1 MAASAGKLFLIQKNM
16 GTTGSPIWT
25 SIGGLQTKGLTINN
39 QLVEITNDDSANIE
53 YLAGA
58 GLTEYSVTG
67 EGVSKDGAVDKALV
81 SAAADRSE
89 DEYKIIWPNVGVF
102 EGVFAVESLG
112 GSGTTKAETRLTF
125 TLKATGTVT
134 FTPEP

>member
-16 GTTGSPIWT
+16 GTSGSPVWT
-25 SIGGLQTKGLTINN
+25 SIGGLQTKGLSINN
-39 QLVEITNDDSANIE
+39 QLVEITNDDSANVE

-67 EGVSKDGAVDKALV
+67 EGVSKDGTVDKALV
-81 SAAADRSE
+81 TAASDRTE
-89 DEYKIIWPNVGVF
+89 DEYKIIWPGVGTFVGTF
-102 EGVFAVESLG
+102 VVEALE
-112 GSGTTKAETRLTF
+112 GSGTTKAETRMSF

-134 FTPEP
+134 FTAEA